1 MTYDPKRSSKTATA
15 LRALAATLDRW
26 PLLLAAAF
34 LVSPEGPHLRV
45 SYDYRG
51 TARNPVYLN
60 CTYLGSRG
68 LVTTRFGLT
77 DACPLIAWIDNREAV
92 R

>member
-1 MTYDPKRSSKTATA
+1 MTYDPKRSSKVATVLRATA
-15 LRALAATLDRW
+15 AVLDRW
-26 PLLLAAAF
+26 PLLALAAF
-34 LVSPEGPHLRV
+34 FVFDEGPHLRV
-45 SYDYRG
+45 AYDYRG

-68 LVTTRFGLT
+68 LVTTKFGFT
-77 DACPLIAWIDNREAV
+77 DACPLIAWMDSRGGL